1 MVFGPCLAPQPNAP
15 NHAGGAA
22 VRAKQLVVVMEKVDG
37 GELFDEV
44 MAVHGMDEGTAK
56 VLFRQILLAMA
67 YCHARQVAH
76 RDMKLENLLLT
87 ADKRTVK
94 VCDFGLAKNVTE
106 SATSTII
113 GTVGMHDTQPCRR
126 TAASVTPA
134 PRVVSQADS
143 QSACC
148 AWGRCRAS
156 TLPQRYSEAI
166 LLGTTASRCDSS
178 RPSLITRA
186 SMKP

>member
-1 MVFGPCLAPQPNAP
+1 
-15 NHAGGAA
+15 
-22 VRAKQLVVVMEKVDG
+22 MEKVDG

-94 VCDFGLAKNVTE
+94 VCDFGLAKNLTE
-106 SATSTII
+106 SAFSTII
-113 GTVGMHDTQPCRR
+113 GTVGTHGTQPPLPHGCLSDDASPARR
-126 TAASVTPA
+126 VT
-134 PRVVSQADS
+134 S
-143 QSACC
+143 
-148 AWGRCRAS
+148 
-156 TLPQRYSEAI
+156 
-166 LLGTTASRCDSS
+166 
-178 RPSLITRA
+178 
-186 SMKP
+186 